1 MIEKDMKM
9 RGKNKISLQFK
20 VLSLISVLLL
30 VIILLLAGIFSY
42 ILYVDS
48 RTQAEQLVLQTA
60 KTISFMPE
68 LYEAIKEDNL
78 EEIFRPIAEQV
89 KDQANA
95 SNIVIENRELIIYS
109 HSDLELIGQRNS
121 NHTNDQALIFGGS
134 NSFEIDRE
142 QGRVIV
148 GKVPIIA
155 DYGTYS
161 QVIGTVSVEFL
172 EKDLLYNL
180 YKKIKFIIFAS
191 LGVFILGIIGGIYL
205 TNNIR
210 KDTLGLEPHEISSL
224 FRERNAILSSIK
236 EGIIAI
242 NERGLITMINISAS
256 DMLNINEKQFI
267 NQHIHD
273 ILPNIKI
280 DTVLKTGQNIHNVEL
295 LLHDKMYIFNFIPII
310 EHGKVV
316 GVVSSFRDKTEL
328 KKLIDTIS
336 EVRNYSEGLR
346 AQTHEYANKLY
357 LLSGLLQLEKYQDA
371 LDFINKESM
380 IHHHQTKLLF
390 NQIQDLNIQAILLG
404 KLGRASEMK
413 IHFEIDPESY
423 VDPLP
428 KHIGVTEIITIIGN
442 LIDNAFE
449 SVIFQD
455 ERKVSFSITNIGN
468 DIIIEVTDS
477 GNGLSKEQFDTLFAV
492 GFSSKGENRGYGL
505 YNVKRIVDAL
515 NGDIDVIN
523 GKEGGAIF
531 TVFLPKEV
539 K

>member
-1 MIEKDMKM
+1 MEM
-9 RGKNKISLQFK
+9 RGKNKISLRFK

-42 ILYVDS
+42 VLYVDS

-60 KTISFMPE
+60 KTISLMPE

-95 SNIVIENRELIIYS
+95 SNIVIENGERIIYS
-109 HSDLELIGQRNS
+109 HSDLKLIGQINS

-242 NERGLITMINISAS
+242 NERGLITMINLSAS
-256 DMLNINEKQFI
+256 DMLNVREKHFI

-280 DTVLKTGQNIHNVEL
+280 ELVLETGQDIHNVEL

-310 EHGKVV
+310 EQEQVV

-336 EVRNYSEGLR
+336 EVRTYSEGLR

-371 LDFINKESM
+371 LDFINKEST

-455 ERKVSFSITNIGN
+455 ERNVSFSITNLGN

-515 NGDIDVIN
+515 NGNIDVIN

-531 TVFLPKEV
+531 TVFLPKGV

>member
-9 RGKNKISLQFK
+9 KGTNKISLQSK
-20 VLSLISVLLL
+20 VLSLISALLL

-42 ILYVDS
+42 ILYLDS
-48 RTQAEQLVLQTA
+48 RTQVEQLVLQTA
-60 KTISFMPE
+60 KTISLMPE
-68 LYEAIKEDNL
+68 LYEAIEEDNL
-78 EEIFRPIAEQV
+78 EGKFRPIAEQV

-95 SNIVIENRELIIYS
+95 SNIVIENRELILYS
-109 HSDLELIGQRNS
+109 HSDLHLIGQKNS
-121 NHTNDQALIFGGS
+121 NHTSDQALIFGGS
-134 NSFEIDRE
+134 NSFELDRE
-142 QGRVIV
+142 EGRVIV

-155 DYGTYS
+155 DYGAYS
-161 QVIGTVSVEFL
+161 HIIGTVSVEFL

-180 YKKIKFIIFAS
+180 YKQIKYIIFAS
-191 LGVFILGIIGGIYL
+191 LGVLILGIIGGIYL

-242 NERGLITMINISAS
+242 NEKGLITMINISAS
-256 DMLNINEKQFI
+256 DMLNVSEKHFM
-267 NQHIHD
+267 NQHIRD
-273 ILPNIKI
+273 ILPNVKI
-280 DTVLKTGQNIHNVEL
+280 DNVLKTGQEIHNVEQ
-295 LLHDKMYIFNFIPII
+295 LLHDKTYIFNFIPII
-310 EHGKVV
+310 EHEQVV
-316 GVVSSFRDKTEL
+316 GMVSSFRDKTEL
-328 KKLIDTIS
+328 KKLMETIS

-371 LDFINKESM
+371 LDFINKESNL
-380 IHHHQTKLLF
+380 HHQQTNLLF

-413 IHFEIDPESY
+413 INFEIDPESY

-428 KHIGVTEIITIIGN
+428 KHIGVAEIITIIGN
-442 LIDNAFE
+442 VIDNAFE
-449 SVIFQD
+449 SVIFQI
-455 ERKVSFSITNIGN
+455 ERKVSFSITNLGN

-492 GFSSKGENRGYGL
+492 GYSSKGENRGYGL
-505 YNVKRIVDAL
+505 YNVKRIVDSL
-515 NGDIDVIN
+515 HGDIDVIN

-531 TVFLPKEV
+531 TVFLPKVV